1 MKIRIIDTFSE
12 LGALHVRFH
21 SPFGSG
27 TALWSDSVP
36 KAGEII
42 DVEFDLDEVFSWGK
56 NMTHSSEKTPKITT
70 LANVTYITAELSQG
84 ADEECAAL
92 KLSDS
97 IILIELDGPIPLQP
111 GFVEVR
117 AARIYLYPTNI

>member
-12 LGALHVRFH
+12 LGLLHVSFQ
-21 SPFGSG
+21 SPVGSG
-27 TALWSDSVP
+27 IALWSDSVP
-36 KAGEII
+36 KAGEIV

-56 NMTHSSEKTPKITT
+56 NMTHSSEKTPKITA

-97 IILIELDGPIPLQP
+97 IILIELDGPIPLQS

-117 AARIYLYPTNI
+117 AAKIYLYPTNI

>member
-12 LGALHVRFH
+12 PGLLHVSFQ
-21 SPFGSG
+21 SPVGSG
-27 TALWSDSVP
+27 IALWSDSLP
-36 KAGEII
+36 KADEIV

-56 NMTHSSEKTPKITT
+56 NMTHSSEKTPKISAI
-70 LANVTYITAELSQG
+70 ANVTYITAELPQS
-84 ADEECAAL
+84 ADEKCAVL

-97 IILIELDGPIPLQP
+97 IILIELDGPIPLEA

-117 AARIYLYPTNI
+117 AARIHLYPTNI